1 MQDFARCA
9 VLLASPATAPALRA
23 QADGWL
29 AAFRREPAAWDVA
42 VGVLRAGPA
51 AMPPEVRLQAAAL
64 LAFKCKQQLVQ
75 LQPVERQLEL
85 VEALTALTAEG
96 QLSEQP
102 DVTQR
107 ALCVALANLAIH
119 CTAWSRPLDM
129 LGEQAAADPSDG
141 AP

>member
-1 MQDFARCA
+1 MTGNQRPPTCCH
-9 VLLASPATAPALRA
+9 LLPGPVSCRQLRGA
-23 QADGWL
+23 GM
-29 AAFRREPAAWDVA
+29 
-42 VGVLRAGPA
+42 LRAGPA

-85 VEALTALTAEG
+85 VEALTALAADG
-96 QLSEQP
+96 QLGEQP
-102 DVTQR
+102 DMTQR

-129 LGEQAAADPSDG
+129 LGEQAAADPSGG